1 MKRDNAFTGLEA
13 AIVLIAFVVVAAIF
27 SYVLLGAGFFAT
39 QKAQEVTYAGIKQS
53 VSNAV
58 IDGSMYANVT
68 GDKLDGLMFNVRVPL
83 GGEAIDMSTTT
94 FIFASSE
101 HPTPQILKNLRNAS
115 HTNRDSGFV
124 YPIKSANLV
133 YSGPGPIVG
142 KPAVEM
148 VNGVA
153 VQVSSVTAD
162 YAIMGYYP
170 TPTTSVLTSGEFA
183 TFLLN
188 IGTDESLDAKQWF
201 TLEMRPR
208 IGAAT
213 LISKTLGSGVK
224 GGEIL

>member
-39 QKAQEVTYAGIKQS
+39 QKAQEVTYSGIKQS

-68 GDKLDGLMFNVRVPL
+68 NARVDGIMFNVRIPL
-83 GGEAIDMSTTT
+83 GGEAVDMSTTT
-94 FIFASSE
+94 FIFASSKN
-101 HPTPQILKNLRNAS
+101 PTPLVLKNIRNES
-115 HTNRDSGFV
+115 MTNKGTGFIYAKDGV
-124 YPIKSANLV
+124 TLTD
-133 YSGPGPIVG
+133 
-142 KPAVEM
+142 AVEI
-148 VNGVA
+148 VFGKAEPV
-153 VQVSSVTAD
+153 VTGSD
-162 YAIMGYYP
+162 YTIMGYYP
-170 TPTTSVLTSGEFA
+170 IQTTSVLNSGEFA
-183 TFLLN
+183 TYMLN
-188 IGTDESLDAKQWF
+188 IGSGSLAAKDWF

-224 GGEIL
+224 GGEVL

>member
-1 MKRDNAFTGLEA
+1 MKKDNAFTGLEA

-58 IDGSMYANVT
+58 IDGSLYANVT
-68 GDKLDGLMFNVRVPL
+68 SGTDKRLDGIMFNVRIPL
-83 GGEAIDMSTTT
+83 GGEAVDMSSTT
-94 FIFASSE
+94 FIFASSK
-101 HPTPQILKNLRNAS
+101 HPTPVLLRNIRNTTD
-115 HTNRDSGFV
+115 TNRDSGFI
-124 YPIKSANLV
+124 YPIAGTGNIGAAQELNAKGEWVPIANGAN
-133 YSGPGPIVG
+133 Y
-142 KPAVEM
+142 M
-148 VNGVA
+148 
-153 VQVSSVTAD
+153 
-162 YAIMGYYP
+162 IMGYYP
-170 TPTTSVLTSGEFA
+170 TPSTSVLTSGEFA
-183 TFLLN
+183 TYTLN
-188 IGTDESLDAKQWF
+188 IGADSLEAKDWF